1 MNFYPLH
8 PPITSVEDLNFD
20 PVKYIIMPV
29 RNYYKNTVKNV
40 MLIFDLLK
48 NSEESGDLLTV
59 SKISR
64 ITGLHK
70 WTVSRTLDIYMS
82 PYVEITVP
90 EGFDDVGLKIKFVRL
105 KHKNTTREQ
114 VLRFL
119 KMRSL
124 TF

>member
-1 MNFYPLH
+1 MLAR
-8 PPITSVEDLNFD
+8 D
-20 PVKYIIMPV
+20 
-29 RNYYKNTVKNV
+29 YYKNTVKNV
-40 MLIFDLLK
+40 IQIFSLLK
-48 NSEESGDLLTV
+48 EADERNELLTI

-70 WTVSRTLDIYMS
+70 WTVSRTIDIYMS

-105 KHKNTTREQ
+105 KNKNMTREH

-119 KMRSL
+119 TLRSL